1 MRSIQLALHRVVP
14 GIFLAGTL
22 TLSAADW
29 PRWRGA
35 NGDGISTEKEW
46 SYRWSGDPKELWKA
60 EVGTGYSAMSISQGR
75 LVTMGNT
82 ADVDT
87 VYCLDANTGKELW
100 KHSYPCIAKDPNGFP
115 GTRVTPTIDGDL
127 VFTVSRQGQFFCL
140 TLSDGKVVWSKNYAK
155 DFNAPVPEPGTKQWW
170 GYSGSPWVEND
181 LVIFETGGPGSSLVA
196 CNKKDGKLVW
206 KNGADPVGYSSTIG
220 FTYKG
225 NRCLATFSA
234 AGIVGRN
241 LKDGK
246 ELWRHPWK
254 TDYNVNAA
262 TPIVDGDKVFISSG
276 YNTGCALV
284 QFSEKPPK
292 VLWHN
297 KHMRNHVNSCVLWQG
312 HLYGFDEKE
321 LRCLDFTTGEMKWA
335 DKSFGKGSLML
346 ADGKLIIFS
355 DNGRLATAEAS
366 LAGYKEISSS
376 QPLGG
381 KNTWTV
387 PVLANGKMYCRSWEN
402 LVCLDVSAK

>member
-1 MRSIQLALHRVVP
+1 MVSAA
-14 GIFLAGTL
+14 FLFGSL
-22 TLSAADW
+22 TVSAADW
-29 PRWRGA
+29 PRWRGPS
-35 NGDGISTEKEW
+35 GDGISTEKEW
-46 SYRWSGDPKELWKA
+46 STKWPADGPKQLWKA
-60 EVGTGYSAMSISQGR
+60 DVGTGYSAMSVSKGR
-75 LVTMGNT
+75 LFTMGNT

-87 VYCLDANTGKELW
+87 IYCLDANTGKELW

-115 GTRVTPTIDGDL
+115 GTRVTPTVDGDF
-127 VFTVSRQGQFFCL
+127 VYTISRQGQLFCL
-140 TLSDGKVVWSKNYAK
+140 KCSDGKVVWSKDYAK

-170 GYSGSPWVEND
+170 GYSGSPWVEGD
-181 LVIFETGGPGSSLVA
+181 LVIFETGAPGASLVA
-196 CNKKDGKLVW
+196 CNKKDGKVIW
-206 KNGADPVGYSSTIG
+206 KDGSDAVGYSSTVA

-234 AGIVGRN
+234 AGIVGRST
-241 LKDGK
+241 KDGK

-276 YNTGCALV
+276 YNTGCALI
-284 QFSEKPPK
+284 QFSETPAK
-292 VLWHN
+292 VLWQN
-297 KHMRNHVNSCVLWQG
+297 KNLRNHVNSCVLWQG

-321 LRCLDFTTGEMKWA
+321 LRCVDFKTGDVKWS

-346 ADGKLIIFS
+346 ADGKLILFS
-355 DNGRLATAEAS
+355 DNGRLATAEPSPA
-366 LAGYKEISSS
+366 AYKEISSF
-376 QPLGG
+376 QALGG

-387 PVLANGKMYCRSWEN
+387 PVLANGKIYCRSWEN